1 MPQRRRPAQR
11 VAELILASG
20 VALTM
25 LASTGATAFA
35 GSTPTPPSPPSA
47 AQVSAAKAAVVSAAA
62 QVAALD
68 GQLALARQRVAR
80 LEDTS
85 ALAGMASNGARIL
98 LQQRTTE
105 SATART
111 QAEAAQRRSA
121 AADLALS
128 QYAAGVF
135 EGGGSGSTLLDI
147 FAGSGPQDVLDRAA
161 GLEAAGA
168 EQARIMRDAGSSRLL
183 STSLQQAADEADAR
197 QSAAAAH
204 ALAAASAA
212 RADAGDAAAAAAR
225 LATQQ
230 RLTVTQLAALQKTSV
245 TLEAQRQSALAA
257 QELARQQEAARQAAA
272 VAAAAAAQQAADRAA
287 AQQAAAAAA
296 ADAART
302 AAQAA
307 NASAQR
313 AAADQAARQAAYE
326 AGQVTVRQPAPS
338 APSAPSPVQPTP
350 PPSGAGIDLSN
361 AAMWDRIAQ
370 CESSG
375 NWQINTGNGYYGG
388 LQFDIRT
395 WLGAGGAD
403 FAYRAD
409 LASREQQITIANR
422 VYAQRGLQ
430 PWSCGYAA

>member
-20 VALTM
+20 VVLTM

-47 AQVSAAKAAVVSAAA
+47 AQVSAAKAAVVSAGA

-111 QAEAAQRRSA
+111 QAEAAQGRSA

-212 RADAGDAAAAAAR
+212 RTDAGDAAAAAAR

-257 QELARQQEAARQAAA
+257 QELAREQEAARQAAA

-313 AAADQAARQAAYE
+313 AAADQAARQAAYQ
-326 AGQVTVRQPAPS
+326 AGQVTVRQP